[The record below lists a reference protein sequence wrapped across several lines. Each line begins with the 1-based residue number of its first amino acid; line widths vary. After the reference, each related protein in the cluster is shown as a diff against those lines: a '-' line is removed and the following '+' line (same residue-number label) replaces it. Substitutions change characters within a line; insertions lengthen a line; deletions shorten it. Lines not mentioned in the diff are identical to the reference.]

1 MSDNNFYVSGQYDEV
16 CISAQG
22 GFFAKL
28 FHGRMESGIPKNIH
42 LSKVLEVGA
51 LSGQHLQHVKHGF
64 DEWHLLDIID
74 SQEIFDDPRVSFTQ
88 GNVEFLPFPDDYF
101 DRVMTTCVLH
111 HLDNPYKAL
120 QEMRRVTKPGGIIT
134 IFLPISP
141 GLPYELAFDVTSMRR
156 ARSRGLVDE
165 TKKAIAL
172 GHRNHYKSLRWQVL
186 DVFSQDKSRQ
196 KWWPLGVPFHPVNIF
211 RTFQFTK
218 SSAER

>member
-1 MSDNNFYVSGQYDEV
+1 MSDANFYISGEYDQV

-22 GFFAKL
+22 GFFARL
-28 FHGRMESGIPKNIH
+28 FHNRMESGIPQKSH

-51 LSGQHLQHVKHGF
+51 LTGQHLPYVKHGF
-64 DEWHLLDIID
+64 DNWHLLDIID
-74 SQEIFDDPRVSFTQ
+74 TDETFEDPRVSFTQ
-88 GNVEFLPFPDDYF
+88 GNVESLPFPDNHF

-111 HLDNPYKAL
+111 HLDQPYEAL
-120 QEMRRVTKPGGIIT
+120 KEMRRVTKPGGIIT

-141 GLPYELAFDVTSMRR
+141 GTPYELAFDMTSMRR
-156 ARSRGLVDE
+156 ARRRNLVYE

-186 DVFSQDKSRQ
+186 DVFSTDKKHQ
-196 KWWPLGVPFHPVNIF
+196 KWWPLGVPLHTVNIF

-218 SSAER
+218 AEN